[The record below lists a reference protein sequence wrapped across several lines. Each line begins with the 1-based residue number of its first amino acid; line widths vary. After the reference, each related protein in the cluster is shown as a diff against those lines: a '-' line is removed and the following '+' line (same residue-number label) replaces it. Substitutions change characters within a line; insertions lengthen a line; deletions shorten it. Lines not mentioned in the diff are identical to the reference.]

1 MIPCRC
7 WLVNISLSHRLV
19 SGTDPFA
26 AYPEKGWEKERQVN
40 CCRAN
45 MRQIDDDAAR
55 SCSLLSKSDQVLDD
69 QGMCSV
75 AGAEFCGTHQIPVP
89 ADDVH

>member
-1 MIPCRC
+1 M
-7 WLVNISLSHRLV
+7 
-19 SGTDPFA
+19 
-26 AYPEKGWEKERQVN
+26 N